1 MQVNR
6 LNKEELTYELRVR
19 GIAPGTVEEM
29 RRRLAMARRLEMA
42 GDSVKYPDYPYT
54 PEEDVEAVTKSL
66 KELQPLI
73 DQFSESAS
81 SNNFHTYQSKLSHL
95 LHRLEHL
102 NEEQAIER
110 PTLLANTLTLL
121 DELHRKAEEFTKAQN
136 LPTPLSDKKGLSL
149 SAFLERVEEL
159 RVADMFPSKLS
170 WSPESTYSPVEPTSF
185 TWPTAVK
192 EIRNRTQGPEESI
205 GIYLAVMSGYFNR
218 LSCALSE
225 ETKLKILLRNI
236 APFYQNQLALVDVAS
251 IAQLRELG
259 RRLEARKEA
268 VENYAVPKRG
278 PSLWN
283 QTWPT
288 WKRVVSQ
295 PRMLTAWPRP
305 PLERNRMLPV
315 PGKYSAIDVIN
326 RATEPAIVVS
336 AVANFAIAAKRTGL
350 RQDRDGS
357 VGLGCIANTHRWSGL
372 SLVEEIGLHVSYS
385 QTSSCTVA
393 NGSRIACTGVVE
405 LPITLRGQF
414 RLIKALVVPELAHI
428 LILGVDFW
436 RAMGLVPD
444 LRHNEWQ
451 FSSEPIT
458 VNSVQHVSG
467 QTHLTSL
474 EGTTASGRRQECA
487 VDGGTIGL
495 YGSGRA
501 RYRDQ

>member
-102 NEEQAIER
+102 NEEQATER
-110 PTLLANTLTLL
+110 PALLANTLTLL

-136 LPTPLSDKKGLSL
+136 VPPQLSFLEQTDFAANIHPARHSSSSSPPRATEIKPILPNKWDLKFAGDKKGLSL

-159 RVADMFPSKLS
+159 RVARHVSKQTLLESGIDLFSGRAYQFYLAYRGQVESWDEFVGLLREEYLS
-170 WSPESTYSPVEPTSF
+170 ADYNEKLFE
-185 TWPTAVK
+185 

-268 VENYAVPKRG
+268 VENYAVPK
-278 PSLWN
+278 
-283 QTWPT
+283 
-288 WKRVVSQ
+288 KR
-295 PRMLTAWPRP
+295 TFA
-305 PLERNRMLPV
+305 LEPDLAYV
-315 PGKYSAIDVIN
+315 EAGG
-326 RATEPAIVVS
+326 EPATDVDCLASTS
-336 AVANFAIAAKRTGL
+336 ARAKPDAAGP
-350 RQDRDGS
+350 RQ
-357 VGLGCIANTHRWSGL
+357 
-372 SLVEEIGLHVSYS
+372 
-385 QTSSCTVA
+385 
-393 NGSRIACTGVVE
+393 
-405 LPITLRGQF
+405 
-414 RLIKALVVPELAHI
+414 I
-428 LILGVDFW
+428 LCYRCNKPG
-436 RAMGLVPD
+436 
-444 LRHNEWQ
+444 H
-451 FSSEPIT
+451 
-458 VNSVQHVSG
+458 
-467 QTHLTSL
+467 
-474 EGTTASGRRQECA
+474 
-487 VDGGTIGL
+487 
-495 YGSGRA
+495 RA
-501 RYRDQ
+501 RDCSERGGKFCYRCKKDGFTVRTCPECSQQGNEARRS